1 MTIKVIQA
9 DREAVARMIDPSR
22 WAVLD
27 GYLADTLRKYK
38 GQHFG
43 YDPEAFKDKAS
54 LAKADRILASHADP
68 LRRALEHYADQYCE
82 GWCEQSGDCANFD
95 DCGGCLARRT
105 LFSTLGLGVI
115 G

>member
-68 LRRALEHYADQYCE
+68 LRRALQQIASAVDAD
-82 GWCEQSGDCANFD
+82 GDARDRMMRMSRIALAALSSGENKN
-95 DCGGCLARRT
+95 GE
-105 LFSTLGLGVI
+105 
-115 G
+115 